1 MTGNAI
7 NYKFK
12 LWKCTP
18 TAMIRD
24 DKLHFGL
31 GAPSIC
37 VEYHTR
43 LAKALVYS
51 LEDPPDRHHTVT
63 RKLLTQ
69 QVTLLHEMASD
80 FLAKRTETNLHIK
93 RHLKFCM
100 RACKLISTHSSKLH
114 LMKQAQDL
122 WFDEMKSVHMAL
134 LSREPPPHTLPLP

>member
-43 LAKALVYS
+43 LATALTYS
-51 LEDPPDRHHTVT
+51 LKNLSDRNRIVT
-63 RKLLTQ
+63 SKLLTQ
-69 QVTLLHEMASD
+69 QVTRLHEMASD
-80 FLAKRTETNLHIK
+80 FLATRTGINLQEN
-93 RHLKFCM
+93 
-100 RACKLISTHSSKLH
+100 ASKVIFECQQSCTSLFVSH
-114 LMKQAQDL
+114 K
-122 WFDEMKSVHMAL
+122 
-134 LSREPPPHTLPLP
+134 